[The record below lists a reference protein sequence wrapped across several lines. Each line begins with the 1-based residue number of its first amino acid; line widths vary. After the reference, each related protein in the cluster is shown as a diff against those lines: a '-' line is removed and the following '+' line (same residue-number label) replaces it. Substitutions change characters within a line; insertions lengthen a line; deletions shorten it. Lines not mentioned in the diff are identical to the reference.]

1 MNIISLIPAQY
12 NDLNDIN
19 DINDP
24 PGYSCDYPL
33 PLCGVQPW
41 RAPRRVRGACDCR
54 DLHDSRAS
62 LAIEGSNASLE
73 CTRVLYQRTLL
84 SSRTNCL

>member
-19 DINDP
+19 DINDHP
-24 PGYSCDYPL
+24 RYSCDYPL

-41 RAPRRVRGACDCR
+41 RAPRRVRGACDSS
-54 DLHDSRAS
+54 DLHDSRANQ
-62 LAIEGSNASLE
+62 GSKASLE